1 MGKTVLVHEE
11 VPTLKTSNL
20 GLRSIAYNNYKAY
33 LEASNAIARNTTYMQ
48 SAESYTRQL
57 TIITY
62 NLNSAATI
70 LLSCIKSLMNA
81 TGRIGEYNAIA
92 SRYGY

>member
-11 VPTLKTSNL
+11 SPTLKTSNL

-33 LEASNAIARNTTYMQ
+33 LDASNAIARNNAYIQ
-48 SAESYTRQL
+48 SAESYTKQL
-57 TIITY
+57 TTITY
-62 NLNSAATI
+62 NLSSAATI

>member
-11 VPTLKTSNL
+11 NPTLKTANL

-33 LEASNAIARNTTYMQ
+33 LDASNAIARNTAYMQ

-57 TIITY
+57 TTITY
-62 NLNSAATI
+62 NLNQAAKI
-70 LLSCIKSLMNA
+70 LLNCIKSLMNA
-81 TGRIGEYNAIA
+81 TGRINEYNSIA